1 MTLSY
6 RVCLIVCYSDYY
18 WVVQC
23 LVIFFNMLVLIT
35 SEYSDESSYSGS
47 FLFKNST
54 YKSLS
59 IMFLVLYGIEIMIES
74 IAKGLYNDEYAYL
87 IDFNNCANFTI
98 FMIAICLS
106 SYQFYVILIIR
117 VIFLLSFLFKLSIF
131 KQSNFLLNT
140 YF

>member
-1 MTLSY
+1 
-6 RVCLIVCYSDYY
+6 
-18 WVVQC
+18 
-23 LVIFFNMLVLIT
+23 
-35 SEYSDESSYSGS
+35 
-47 FLFKNST
+47 
-54 YKSLS
+54 
-59 IMFLVLYGIEIMIES
+59 MFLVLYGIEIMIES